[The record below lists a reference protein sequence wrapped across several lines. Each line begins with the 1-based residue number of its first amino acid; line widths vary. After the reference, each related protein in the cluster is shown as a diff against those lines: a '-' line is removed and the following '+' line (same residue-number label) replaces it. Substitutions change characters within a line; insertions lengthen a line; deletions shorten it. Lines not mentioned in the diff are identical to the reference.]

1 MMRIWL
7 WPVLIGVVSTF
18 GLIAGLV
25 SEGAGDWL
33 SWLALAAP
41 IAIGLHGLSRS
52 GARPQAHGGN
62 LTAVGSRRAGRS

>member
-7 WPVLIGVVSTF
+7 WPILIGVVSTF

-41 IAIGLHGLSRS
+41 VAIGLHGLSRS
-52 GARPQAHGGN
+52 GARPQARGE
-62 LTAVGSRRAGRS
+62 LRTAVSRRAGRS

>member
-18 GLIAGLV
+18 GLVAGLV

-52 GARPQAHGGN
+52 GARRPQRNGVV
-62 LTAVGSRRAGRS
+62 TAAGSRRADRS